1 MVDIANRWEGEPVVQ
16 KPYAVKQYNL
26 HLNGVHQVDQQLPS
40 VRIFRKTYI

>member
-1 MVDIANRWEGEPVVQ
+1 MVDIANSWEGEPVVQ